1 MRSFPVRHFRRGRTG
16 ALAAAFLPVTLLAT
30 ACTDDAGVHARRS
43 QQPTTVDSSR
53 PESSDSTV
61 PVAPATTDEPSVPDA
76 GDGVGDELFPDLG
89 NPGLDVQHYTVEL
102 EYDHAAAELR
112 GAVGLDVALTSERDE
127 ITLDA
132 IGLRVEAVTVDGE
145 QAEFRTEDVELR
157 ITLPPGVAADR
168 RVLVEVLYT
177 TDAAPRYSPSGWSL
191 GWYPTDDGSF
201 LLVEPDGMRNVMP
214 CNDHPS
220 DKATFTFRLTV
231 PDGMVAV
238 ANGELTE
245 SLAEADGDTFVWE
258 QRQPMAT
265 YLVLLVTGDYLFVN
279 DVGPGGVPLQSVVL
293 RDDRDQLDAALEV
306 TEQQLAYFV
315 ELLGAY
321 PLDRYGLAVTD
332 SFGGLAM
339 ETQGRSLFSR
349 DDLLGEFP
357 DEELLAHELAHQW
370 FGDAVTLER
379 WTDIWLNESFATY
392 ASWMW
397 TEHSGGESVAARAQ
411 AVLIGR
417 PPGSTASPTATTLF
431 DYNSYD
437 GGAVVLHALRGELG
451 DQRFISLLRRWV
463 ADYAGTSQGT
473 EDFIAL
479 AEEIA
484 GSDLDAFFDDWL
496 YAEQLPPQFPI
507 GG

>member
-1 MRSFPVRHFRRGRTG
+1 M
-16 ALAAAFLPVTLLAT
+16 AAALLPAVVLAT
-30 ACTDDAGVHARRS
+30 ACADDAGVNARRS
-43 QQPTTVDSSR
+43 QQSPTVEPSSPSTVDSTA
-53 PESSDSTV
+53 PTAPIPTD
-61 PVAPATTDEPSVPDA
+61 PPIVADT
-76 GDGVGDELFPDLG
+76 GDGVGDVLFPDLG
-89 NPGLDVQHYTVEL
+89 NPGLDVRHYSVDL

-112 GAVGLDVALTSERDE
+112 GTVGLDIDLISERDE

-132 IGLRVEAVTVDGE
+132 VGLRVAAVAVDGE

-157 ITLPPGVAADR
+157 ITLPSGVTADR
-168 RVLVEVLYT
+168 RMLVEIDYA

-238 ANGELTE
+238 ANGELVE
-245 SLAEADGDTFVWE
+245 SLDEAAGDTFVWE

-265 YLVLLVTGDYLFVN
+265 YLVLVVTGDYLFVN
-279 DVGPGGVPLQSVVL
+279 DVGPGDVPLESVVL
-293 RDDRDQLDAALEV
+293 RSDRDQLDAALEV

-370 FGDAVTLER
+370 FGNAVTLER
-379 WTDIWLNESFATY
+379 WSDIWLNESFATY

-397 TEHSGGESVAARAQ
+397 TEHSGGESVAARAE
-411 AVLIGR
+411 AVLAGR
-417 PPGSTASPTATTLF
+417 PPGSTAAPTATTLF
-431 DYNSYD
+431 AYNSYD

-451 DQRFISLLRRWV
+451 DQRFVTLLRRWV
-463 ADYAGTSQGT
+463 ADNAGTSQGT
-473 EDFIAL
+473 DDFIAL

-484 GSDLDAFFDDWL
+484 GSDLDDFFEEWL
-496 YAEQLPPQFPI
+496 YAEQLPRQFPA

>member
-1 MRSFPVRHFRRGRTG
+1 MRPAPGRRNCRGIACGVRV
-16 ALAAAFLPVTLLAT
+16 LLLVTLAT
-30 ACTDDAGVHARRS
+30 ACADDAGVNARRS
-43 QQPTTVDSSR
+43 QQPSTVAAPPTETVD
-53 PESSDSTV
+53 PTDPTT
-61 PVAPATTDEPSVPDA
+61 PAPTEAPIVPDT
-76 GDGVGDELFPDLG
+76 GDGVGDVLFPDLG
-89 NPGLDVQHYTVEL
+89 NPGLDVRHYTVEL
-102 EYDHAAAELR
+102 DYDPAAAELR
-112 GAVGLDVALTSERDE
+112 GTVELDIDLDTERDE

-132 IGLRVEAVTVDGE
+132 VALRVESVTVDGE
-145 QAEFRTEDVELR
+145 QAQFRSEEVELR
-157 ITLPPGVAADR
+157 VTLPAGAAGDR
-168 RVLVEVLYT
+168 RVLVEVEYVT
-177 TDAAPRYSPSGWSL
+177 EAAPRVSQSGWSL

-238 ANGELTE
+238 ANGELVE
-245 SLAEADGDTFVWE
+245 SLDETSGDTFVWE

-279 DVGPGGVPLQSVVL
+279 DVGPGGVPLESVVL
-293 RDDRDQLDAALEV
+293 RSDRDQLDAALEV

-370 FGDAVTLER
+370 FGNAVTLER
-379 WTDIWLNESFATY
+379 WSDIWLNESFATY

-397 TEHSGGESVAARAQ
+397 TEHSGGESVAARAE
-411 AVLIGR
+411 AVLAGR
-417 PPGSTASPTATTLF
+417 PPGSTAAPTATTLF
-431 DYNSYD
+431 AYNSYD

-451 DQRFISLLRRWV
+451 DQRFVTLLRRWV
-463 ADYAGTSQGT
+463 ADNAGTSQGT
-473 EDFIAL
+473 DDFIAL

-484 GSDLDAFFDDWL
+484 GSDLDDFFEEWL
-496 YAEQLPPQFPI
+496 YAEQLPRQFPA